1 MKFLVTGGAGFIGS
15 HIAEELV
22 RAGKGEVIVFDDL
35 SVGKAENIPAGCTF
49 IEGDVRQKKA
59 LVKAMKDVDVVF
71 HNAAFVSI
79 RGSFE
84 RLREELDINCVGT
97 LNVLEAAVE
106 RGVKK
111 VIFASS
117 MAVYGEPR
125 YLPVDDEHPLNPVS
139 PYGLSKVRGEQYCKI
154 FGEKYG
160 LSTVAL
166 RYFNTYGLRQSPS
179 PYVGVITTFIN
190 QAIKGEPL
198 TIFGDGNQ
206 TRDFVWV
213 KDVAQAN
220 ILAAFSNVSGVFNVG
235 SGDETSILM
244 LADLIAKYLGSR
256 KTNLEKPPGEVSRI
270 FADISRARELLNY
283 EPQGEL
289 QELLPTLIKRWS
301 EKYVRSWR

>member
-84 RLREELDINCVGT
+84 RLREELDINCLGT